1 MLKTGKLLGLLVLFK
16 QYGGYSRHGVPVLVA
31 GVGSHF
37 FFGKSIFT
45 SWLFLVNFFIF
56 SIVRDVTRW
65 LSGTCIRTTDC
76 H

>member
-37 FFGKSIFT
+37 FFFFWRKY
-45 SWLFLVNFFIF
+45 LYFLVVF
-56 SIVRDVTRW
+56 
-65 LSGTCIRTTDC
+65 G
-76 H
+76 